1 MESADSSSLLGTF
14 KSKKKLQMGSD
25 PVVSGAPSLDPWS
38 SKTPEKPII
47 PPRRTRNRSAA
58 LSLKEVREAAQKLRK
73 LDPTHPI
80 TQADASLSSGKSPA
94 VKAQKV
100 VDPVKLPEKYE
111 LLEEFFRSLNS
122 SIRLLRLKGSLTTF
136 ANISTKVE
144 CLTDRRFTYNHLAQL
159 KFLLP
164 EAIEIKKIL
173 VHDERTYCMKPDLHI
188 TLNANAV
195 KVDEKLKSTSD
206 TVQLE
211 KVFRARLLDFFK
223 SHPEGDDIPEEALPG
238 AFGESK
244 QDLLTNS
251 STRPAVSQL
260 MGETLI
266 ASMQKQAA
274 AASHLSQSFRK
285 SFSHRASI
293 AKAEDTEQLQTVP
306 RSSLRPVSE
315 PQIAKNSAER
325 HTSTSADKTPSKL
338 LSTQTSRAKFSERGV
353 LSSGTLPPSP
363 LPTTPLKNMK
373 GGDGSSLL
381 SADETPAKHTSTPAK
396 LMTSTPVLQPTKR
409 CYMSPDGELT
419 ESPQKLVRR
428 PPRIRSLTFDTPVKS
443 SKVTEVIASRESS
456 TDDEIFDILPENL
469 LQSIREK
476 EQKQLEE
483 KDPAISQAKWRK
495 KVISSLPK
503 FFDMIYF
510 LFQSIKRSVITK
522 EELMHKI
529 LSSHL
534 EITDRREVEEQL
546 RLLLKIAPEWIHEKV
561 ASSGDLL
568 LCVSE
573 ESNAKSIRTRI
584 AEAK

>member
-1 MESADSSSLLGTF
+1 MESSEASSILGTF

-73 LDPTHPI
+73 PDPTHPI
-80 TQADASLSSGKSPA
+80 SQADASLSSGKSPA
-94 VKAQKV
+94 VKAKKA

-111 LLEEFFRSLNS
+111 LLEEFFRSLNN
-122 SIRLLRLKGSLTTF
+122 SIRLLRLKGSSTTF
-136 ANISTKVE
+136 TNISTKVE
-144 CLTDRRFTYNHLAQL
+144 CLTDRRFTYTHLAQL

-164 EAIEIKKIL
+164 EAIEIQKIL

-195 KVDEKLKSTSD
+195 EVDEKLKSTSG

-238 AFGESK
+238 AFGDSK
-244 QDLLTNS
+244 QELLTNS
-251 STRPAVSQL
+251 STPPAVPQL
-260 MGETLI
+260 MGETPI
-266 ASMQKQAA
+266 ASMQQRAA

-306 RSSLRPVSE
+306 HSSLRPVSE
-315 PQIAKNSAER
+315 PQIAKNSSES
-325 HTSTSADKTPSKL
+325 HTFTSADKTPSKL
-338 LSTQTSRAKFSERGV
+338 LSTQTSGAKFSTRVV
-353 LSSGTLPPSP
+353 LSGTLPPSP
-363 LPTTPLKNMK
+363 LPATPLKNMK
-373 GGDGSSLL
+373 VGYGSSLL
-381 SADETPAKHTSTPAK
+381 SAEETPVKHTSTPAK
-396 LMTSTPVLQPTKR
+396 LMTSTPVLQPSKR
-409 CYMSPDGELT
+409 CYMSPDGEKT

-443 SKVTEVIASRESS
+443 SKVTEVIDSRESS
-456 TDDEIFDILPENL
+456 IDDEFFDILPENL

-495 KVISSLPK
+495 KMISSLPK

-522 EELMHKI
+522 EELMHKV

-573 ESNAKSIRTRI
+573 VSNAESIRTRI
-584 AEAK
+584 AEAN

>member
-1 MESADSSSLLGTF
+1 MESDDSSSLLGTF

-47 PPRRTRNRSAA
+47 PPRRTRNRGAA
-58 LSLKEVREAAQKLRK
+58 LSLKEVRQATQRLRK
-73 LDPTHPI
+73 PDPNHPI
-80 TQADASLSSGKSPA
+80 AQAGASLSSVKSPA
-94 VKAQKV
+94 VKAKKPI
-100 VDPVKLPEKYE
+100 DPVKLPEKYE
-111 LLEEFFRSLNS
+111 LLEEFFRSLNN
-122 SIRLLRLKGSLTTF
+122 SIRLLRLKGSSTTF
-136 ANISTKVE
+136 TNISTKVE
-144 CLTDRRFTYNHLAQL
+144 CLTDRRFTYTHLAQL

-173 VHDERTYCMKPDLHI
+173 VHDEHTYCMKPDLHI

-195 KVDEKLKSTSD
+195 EVDEKLKSTSG

-211 KVFRARLLDFFK
+211 KVFRARILDFFK

-238 AFGESK
+238 AFGGSK
-244 QDLLTNS
+244 QELLTNS
-251 STRPAVSQL
+251 STPPAVAQL
-260 MGETLI
+260 MGETPI
-266 ASMQKQAA
+266 ASMQKQAT

-315 PQIAKNSAER
+315 PQISKTSTES
-325 HTSTSADKTPSKL
+325 HTSTSADKTASKL
-338 LSTQTSRAKFSERGV
+338 LSTQTSRAKCSARGV
-353 LSSGTLPPSP
+353 ISGTSPPSP
-363 LPTTPLKNMK
+363 LPATPLKNMK

-381 SADETPAKHTSTPAK
+381 SAEETPAKHTSTPAK
-396 LMTSTPVLQPTKR
+396 LMTSTPVLQPSKR

-443 SKVTEVIASRESS
+443 SKVTEVIDSRESS
-456 TDDEIFDILPENL
+456 IDDEFFDILPQNL
-469 LQSIREK
+469 LQSIRKK
-476 EQKQLEE
+476 EQKALED
-483 KDPAISQAKWRK
+483 KDPAISQAKWHQK
-495 KVISSLPK
+495 MISSLPK

-522 EELMHKI
+522 EELMHKV

-561 ASSGDLL
+561 ASSGDRL

-573 ESNAKSIRTRI
+573 VSNAESIRTRI
-584 AEAK
+584 AEAN